1 MIVSTEHFSF
11 TVSDLNESLHFFRDL
26 LGLEATPTILVETE
40 GVRQII
46 GMADAR
52 LKISLVKIPDGKNIE
67 LIQYLSP
74 TGIRQDLSTCNTGVA
89 HIAFNVQG
97 IEGMYEDLKAK
108 GVEFVSA
115 PVWAP
120 GNDGTGKWAVCYLR
134 GPDGITLEFIER
146 TVTEG
151 SANEKAVTG

>member
-1 MIVSTEHFSF
+1 MITSTEHFSF
-11 TVSDLNESLHFFRDL
+11 TVSDLDESLHFFCDI
-26 LGLEATPTILVETE
+26 LGLEATPAVLVENE
-40 GVRQII
+40 GVRKII

-52 LKISLVKIPDGKNIE
+52 LRISLVKIPDGKSIE

-74 TGIRQDLSTCNTGVA
+74 KGTSPNLSTCNTGVA
-89 HIAFNVQG
+89 HIAFNVED
-97 IEGMYEDLKAK
+97 IEEMYKDLSAK

-120 GNDGTGKWAVCYLR
+120 GNDGTGRWAVCYLR

-146 TVTEG
+146 
-151 SANEKAVTG
+151 SA